1 MRPVTVT
8 VTSVGSSSPVGM
20 DYLETPF
27 NGGIAVA
34 IKGSPTYTVQYTAEQ
49 PVTSNTTWFPDPVLS
64 GAITSGY
71 VARNIPTRYCQLQVT
86 SVVSATDAATMTVLQ
101 GGNSG

>member
-8 VTSVGSSSPVGM
+8 VTGSGASSPVGM

-27 NGGIAVA
+27 NGGYAVA
-34 IKGSPTYTVQYTAEQ
+34 IHGGPTYTVEHTAEY
-49 PVTSNTTWFPDPVLS
+49 PVTTATTWFPDPVLS
-64 GAITSGY
+64 GATTSGY
-71 VARNIPTRYCQLQVT
+71 VARNIPTRFSRLNVT
-86 SVVSATDAATMTVLQ
+86 SVTSGTDSATMTVLQ